1 MRVDRLSQ
9 LPEELLHPVFAVATS
24 QDLFG
29 VLALAAAC
37 RHAHRQVW
45 TWLGAQRKLITMI
58 GTHSPARVWRLA
70 IVVRRKLGDKLES
83 IFVGHSQYSFNVER
97 TDRDKPLVLYDS
109 PIPEAQRLLS
119 LVELSS
125 PRNYN
130 GGCLVGIDFYERHL
144 GDVGLETVLGALASS
159 FELASLQRI
168 GFQACC
174 LTSQGAGQLAT
185 FLGRHGA
192 KMCKLRYVCV
202 SRNGMVRAGAKAAL
216 PRAVKKLNA
225 ERHGGD
231 CLLEVHLDPAP
242 SVQARGAW

>member
-1 MRVDRLSQ
+1 MLVDRLSQ

-37 RHAHRQVW
+37 RHAQLQVW

-58 GTHSPARVWRLA
+58 GAHSPARVWRLA
-70 IVVRRKLGDKLES
+70 SVVRRMLGDKLES
-83 IFVGHSQYSFNVER
+83 IFVGHSQYSFNAER
-97 TDRDKPLVLYDS
+97 TDHDKPLVLYDS
-109 PIPEAQRLLS
+109 PIPEAQQLLS

-130 GGCLVGIDFYERHL
+130 GGRLVDINFYERHL

-159 FELASLQRI
+159 FELASLHRI
-168 GFQACC
+168 GFQACW
-174 LTSQGAGQLAT
+174 LTSQGAGRLAT

-192 KMCKLRYVCV
+192 KMHNLRYVCV
-202 SRNGMVRAGAKAAL
+202 SRNGLVRAGAKAAL
-216 PRAVKKLNA
+216 SRAVNKLNA
-225 ERHGGD
+225 ELHGGE
-231 CLLEVHLDPAP
+231 CFIEVHLDLAP